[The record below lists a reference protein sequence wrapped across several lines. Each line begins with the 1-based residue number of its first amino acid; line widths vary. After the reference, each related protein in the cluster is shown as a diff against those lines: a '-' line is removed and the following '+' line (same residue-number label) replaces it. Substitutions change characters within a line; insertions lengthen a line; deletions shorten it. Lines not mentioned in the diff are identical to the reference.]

1 MPVLTF
7 WLIRDTAKHYLIRIT
22 WSLLFRKSLLT
33 CLASLCGCIIVRGKR
48 WKLFSL
54 CDINYFELQLPKF
67 SLYSSASCLIYFV
80 SNIHILPC
88 RFDSSKKN
96 IFIFCSCFLFSQI
109 EGAFIQGL
117 GWAALE
123 ELKWGDGAHKWVPPG
138 HLYTNGP
145 GAYKI
150 PSVNDVPL
158 KFNVSLLKVCSWT
171 LNIFFSSFLMGE

>member
-1 MPVLTF
+1 MIFVIQKVFVNLFGFTL
-7 WLIRDTAKHYLIRIT
+7 WLYNCPGEKMKVVFLVRYKLLWITASKI
-22 WSLLFRKSLLT
+22 
-33 CLASLCGCIIVRGKR
+33 
-48 WKLFSL
+48 FSL
-54 CDINYFELQLPKF
+54 FFSILFDIFCIKYSYFAL
-67 SLYSSASCLIYFV
+67 SLRFV
-80 SNIHILPC
+80 
-88 RFDSSKKN
+88 KKN